1 MSKARVLEGTD
12 ACSWTIGHLV
22 CVHVESDLFVKSKTV
37 SRRSSY
43 KLTVLSCFWLRLKNF
58 VARAWLRRKNLV
70 ENQTSGGRRRRRG
83 GVGGARPI
91 SRSWLSGLS
100 PDPRNCRATVPRS
113 HRDRQEES
121 FGPGFSG
128 SGRWRPL
135 CDPPSPSGLRFAV
148 GIICVLWRTCVFAYY
163 LFANPGLTFATG

>member
-12 ACSWTIGHLV
+12 ACSWTIGLRARGIRLICKIKNGVTEIQLQAHGLIMFLATP
-22 CVHVESDLFVKSKTV
+22 EKFRGEGLATAKKLSGKPNF
-37 SRRSSY
+37 RRPASPPR
-43 KLTVLSCFWLRLKNF
+43 W
-58 VARAWLRRKNLV
+58 
-70 ENQTSGGRRRRRG
+70 RRRG
-83 GVGGARPI
+83 TTNFWDLFLRF
-91 SRSWLSGLS
+91 S

-163 LFANPGLTFATG
+163 LYANPDLTFATG